1 VHRSIY
7 TALGVLP
14 MKAVTLRLDPTDHER
29 LEAEAAR
36 LGMAPGTLARV
47 YVRAGLSGSTTEAE
61 RRRLG
66 ALVALERLA
75 ELTADL
81 RSVDGV
87 AIAREGREDLG
98 RRSLPP

>member
-1 VHRSIY
+1 MR
-7 TALGVLP
+7 
-14 MKAVTLRLDPTDHER
+14 AVTLRLDPTDHER

-61 RRRLG
+61 RRRRG

-81 RSVDGV
+81 PSVDAVEV
-87 AIAREGREDLG
+87 ARGGRDELG
-98 RRSLPP
+98 RRSTVP